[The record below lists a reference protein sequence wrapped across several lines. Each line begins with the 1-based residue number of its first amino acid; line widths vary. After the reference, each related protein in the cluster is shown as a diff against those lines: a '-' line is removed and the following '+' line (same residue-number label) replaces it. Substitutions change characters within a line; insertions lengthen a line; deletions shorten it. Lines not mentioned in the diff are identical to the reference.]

1 MHKPIKVQYA
11 GTRRSKDQIEQN
23 LSMRQARE
31 HGHKGADRKQ
41 DPPSCS
47 LPSLSSIRLRANRS
61 HLDVALRDVVVEVSN
76 VPAKRFGRL
85 KGPRTTEDISRR
97 WRRLSAGPQPCCQ
110 RGLSRRPNEPEWC
123 WEVPC
128 QAHQA

>member
-11 GTRRSKDQIEQN
+11 GTRRSKDQIEQK
-23 LSMRQARE
+23 LSMRQAGE

-41 DPPSCS
+41 VPPSCS
-47 LPSLSSIRLRANRS
+47 LPSLLSIRLRVHRS

-85 KGPRTTEDISRR
+85 KGAAHNRGHFQTLAAPVSRTTAL
-97 WRRLSAGPQPCCQ
+97 LSA
-110 RGLSRRPNEPEWC
+110 RPE
-123 WEVPC
+123 
-128 QAHQA
+128 QTSQ